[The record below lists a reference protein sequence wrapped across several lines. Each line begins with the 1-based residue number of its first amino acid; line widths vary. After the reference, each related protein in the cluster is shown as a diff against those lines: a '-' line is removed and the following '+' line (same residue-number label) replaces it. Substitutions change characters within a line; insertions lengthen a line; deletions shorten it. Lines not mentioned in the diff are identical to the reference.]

1 MLAANIITVT
11 TIVSELEVRHYSEK
25 PSQAFR
31 LLHIIF
37 KSCTQIM
44 YK

>member
-11 TIVSELEVRHYSEK
+11 TIVSELEICHYSEE

-37 KSCTQIM
+37 KSCT
-44 YK
+44 